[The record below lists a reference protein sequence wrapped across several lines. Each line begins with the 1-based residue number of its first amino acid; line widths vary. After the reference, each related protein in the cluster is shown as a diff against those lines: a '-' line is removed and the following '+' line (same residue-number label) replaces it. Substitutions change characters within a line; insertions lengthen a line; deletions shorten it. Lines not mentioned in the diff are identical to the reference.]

1 MKKTNEQKKAK
12 ATELL
17 KELGVYKPYID
28 GFVKENQVCF
38 YERFGGYWVFQ
49 EPEVE
54 QKMKEIEKEHNC
66 LVYAITHEFTQFGE
80 CWDFLIVTD
89 YEEEWSELV
98 SKTGMNTYYAFAYVW
113 NKDVEYCSEFG
124 SIGVRSWGGGLCRV
138 G

>member
-1 MKKTNEQKKAK
+1 MNITIEQKKQK

-17 KELGVYKPYID
+17 KELGVFKPYIK
-28 GFVKENQVCF
+28 GFEKENQVCY
-38 YERFGGYWVFQ
+38 YERFAGYWVFQ

-54 QKMKEIEKEHNC
+54 KKMREIEKKYDC
-66 LVYAITHEFTQFGE
+66 VVYAITHEYLEFGE
-80 CWDFLIVTD
+80 CYSFLIVTD

-98 SKTGMNTYYAFAYVW
+98 SSAGRDTYYAFAYVW

-138 G
+138 A